1 MKNGTNRLALAAA
14 LLLVGGCQGLK
25 EDLGIGVKRPPDE
38 FTTYS
43 RAPLSMPPD
52 FALRPPAN
60 GSSTAASQAA
70 APRETARQAM
80 VGTGPASSAAASSS
94 GSGSSP
100 GLQALLQRTG
110 ATSAQ
115 SDIRAQVNRETTIL
129 AEADQSFVERLMF
142 WSNTPDPATVVDASQ
157 ESRRIQ
163 ENQALNKPLTEGET
177 PTIRRNASGRPA
189 TIRRGSARSSA
200 CSSTSCSAE
209 VVSMDAPMTRSGS
222 SRSPATPTRAAPS
235 PSIMEI

>member
-1 MKNGTNRLALAAA
+1 MKNGRKALALLAA
-14 LLLVGGCQGLK
+14 LLLVGGCQGIK

-38 FTTYS
+38 FTIYS

-60 GSSTAASQAA
+60 TSSTAASQAA

-80 VGTGPASSAAASSS
+80 MGAGPGASAAASSS

-100 GLQALLQRTG
+100 GLQALLQRAG

-142 WSNTPDPATVVDASQ
+142 WSDTPDPATVVDASQ

-177 PTIRRNASGRPA
+177 PTIRRKPKALLEG
-189 TIRRGSARSSA
+189 IF
-200 CSSTSCSAE
+200 
-209 VVSMDAPMTRSGS
+209 
-222 SRSPATPTRAAPS
+222 
-235 PSIMEI
+235 

>member
-1 MKNGTNRLALAAA
+1 MKNGTKALALVAA
-14 LLLVGGCQGLK
+14 LLLVGGCQGIK

-60 GSSTAASQAA
+60 TSSTAASQAA

-80 VGTGPASSAAASSS
+80 MGAGPAAASSS
-94 GSGSSP
+94 GSESSP
-100 GLQALLQRTG
+100 GLQALLQRAG

-142 WSNTPDPATVVDASQ
+142 WSDTPDPATVVDASQ

-177 PTIRRNASGRPA
+177 PTIRRKPKALLEG
-189 TIRRGSARSSA
+189 IF
-200 CSSTSCSAE
+200 
-209 VVSMDAPMTRSGS
+209 
-222 SRSPATPTRAAPS
+222 
-235 PSIMEI
+235 

>member
-1 MKNGTNRLALAAA
+1 MKNGTKGLALVTA
-14 LLLVGGCQGLK
+14 LLLVGGCQGIK

-38 FTTYS
+38 FTIYS
-43 RAPLSMPPD
+43 RAPLSLPPD
-52 FALRPPAN
+52 YALRPPASA
-60 GSSTAASQAA
+60 SSTAASQAA
-70 APRETARQAM
+70 TPRETARQAM
-80 VGTGPASSAAASSS
+80 LGAGAASTVAASS

-100 GLQALLQRTG
+100 GLQALLQRIG
-110 ATSAQ
+110 AATAK

-177 PTIRRNASGRPA
+177 PTIRRKPKALLEG
-189 TIRRGSARSSA
+189 IF
-200 CSSTSCSAE
+200 
-209 VVSMDAPMTRSGS
+209 
-222 SRSPATPTRAAPS
+222 
-235 PSIMEI
+235 